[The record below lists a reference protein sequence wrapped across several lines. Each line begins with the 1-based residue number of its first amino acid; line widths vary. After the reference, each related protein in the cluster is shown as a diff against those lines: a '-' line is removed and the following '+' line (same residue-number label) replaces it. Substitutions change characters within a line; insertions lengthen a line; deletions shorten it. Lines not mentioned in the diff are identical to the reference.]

1 MSIEKQ
7 KTIGKIGKTMRRR
20 KAKNENAAVFAVMY
34 RLLVA
39 GKVPRDVTENI
50 ISMVIPRDKL
60 RPILDTAIHMFEVG
74 MSRRSEYN
82 QSHHQSLLTWSTH
95 VFMLNQSKD
104 CILKIAKIA
113 KHLVSAKDGVSRRSR
128 YTQKEAN
135 KHPFVCDEWYTRR
148 SPYLKYL
155 TPLEQEIKIENSIK
169 NDRLRTDGIDSWI
182 QEGIVEFGS
191 WL

>member
-1 MSIEKQ
+1 
-7 KTIGKIGKTMRRR
+7 
-20 KAKNENAAVFAVMY
+20 MY

-39 GKVPRDVTENI
+39 GKVPREFTENI
-50 ISMVIPRDKL
+50 IDMVIPRDKL
-60 RPILDTAIHMFEVG
+60 RPILDLAISMFEGG

-82 QSHHQSLLTWSTH
+82 QSQHSLLTWSRH
-95 VFMLNQSKD
+95 VFMLDQSKD

-128 YTQKEAN
+128 YSKKEAN
-135 KHPFVCDEWYTRR
+135 KRPFVCDEWYTRN

-182 QEGIVEFGS
+182 QEGITEFGS